1 MLLPSGAALV
11 LVGNAAQSKA
21 LGLKARAKIIAVNT
35 VSTEL
40 TITHK
45 GGIEAAKKNL
55 AATKLKPKDIDLWY
69 INESFAAPA
78 LLFQKTFKIGEKRFN
93 PCGGNIAFGDAL
105 GANGAI
111 LLGMLIDEL
120 ERQQLKRGLVAL
132 SAEGGI
138 GTSMI
143 IEIV

>member
-1 MLLPSGAALV
+1 MV
-11 LVGNAAQSKA
+11 LVGNVEQSEI
-21 LGLKARAKIIAVNT
+21 LDLKARAKIIATNT
-35 VSTEL
+35 LSTEL
-40 TITHK
+40 TIMHK
-45 GGIEAAKKNL
+45 GGI
-55 AATKLKPKDIDLWY
+55 AATKKSLAEANLTPKDIDLWY

-78 LLFQKTFKIGEKRFN
+78 LLFQKTFKIADKRLN

-105 GANGAI
+105 GANGTV

-138 GTSMI
+138 GISII